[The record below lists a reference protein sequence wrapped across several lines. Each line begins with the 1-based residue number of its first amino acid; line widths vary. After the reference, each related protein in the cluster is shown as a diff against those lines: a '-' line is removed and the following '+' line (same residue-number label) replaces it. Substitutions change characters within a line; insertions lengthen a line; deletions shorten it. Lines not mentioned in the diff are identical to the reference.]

1 MLRVDLLSVEGV
13 RGDRKNPIDGFW
25 GRESDEAE
33 ASAPLK
39 REFVEEKGNIFRG
52 VIEWLVHL

>member
-25 GRESDEAE
+25 SRESDEAE

-39 REFVEEKGNIFRG
+39 REFIEEKGNIFRG

>member
-1 MLRVDLLSVEGV
+1 MLGVDLLPVEGV
-13 RGDRKNPIDGFW
+13 RGHRKNSINGFW
-25 GRESDEAE
+25 SRESDEAE